1 MNQLPRV
8 HFIAIGGS
16 IMHSL
21 AINLHLRGY
30 VVTGSDD
37 EIFEPSRSNL
47 LQYGILPH
55 EPGWFPEK
63 INRNLDAVILGMHA
77 RKDNPE
83 LLEAL
88 RIGIPVF
95 SFPEYF
101 YQQTRKAKRIVIAGS
116 HGKTTITAMVMHAL
130 RMDGTSFSYLIGSR
144 VPGFEHQV
152 WIEPEAELAV
162 MEGDEYLSSPL
173 DNRPKFLHYHPH
185 IALISG
191 IAWDHMNVF
200 PRFEDYV
207 NAFAALIKNIDTA
220 GTLVYCYDDE
230 NLRKL
235 SSSLRPDLKKI
246 PYNTLPYQLV
256 NGKTIIQYETRTF
269 ETELFGK
276 HMIQNMSG
284 AMMVAKEAGINPVN
298 FLSSMQTFRGAAKRL
313 QKIYDN
319 NGFSVFLD
327 FAHAPSKVKASVAAV
342 KEYDPC
348 RKVIACLELH
358 TYSSLNKA
366 FLSLYRRTMDAAD
379 FPVVFYSPKALQHK
393 KMPELSKDEVYNAFE
408 CRQMQIFTEATHLEE
423 YLLSITDKG
432 FTLLLMSSGN
442 WGGIEIDK
450 LINKIT
456 NKLDIE

>member
-30 VVTGSDD
+30 TVTGSDD

-47 LQYGILPH
+47 LRHGLLPH

-63 INRNLDAVILGMHA
+63 INQELDAVILGMHA

-83 LLEAL
+83 LQKAL
-88 RIGIPVF
+88 LIGIPVF

-101 YQQTRKAKRIVIAGS
+101 YQQIQKSKRIVIAGS

-130 RMDGTSFSYLIGSR
+130 RMGGIAFSYLIGSR

-152 WIEPEAELAV
+152 WIEPEAELTV
-162 MEGDEYLSSPL
+162 MEGDEYLSSPH

-200 PRFEDYV
+200 PRFKDYL
-207 NAFAALIKNIDTA
+207 NAFATLIKNIEPA
-220 GTLVYCYDDE
+220 GTLVFCDDDE
-230 NLRKL
+230 NLRQIT
-235 SSSLRPDLKKI
+235 SSLRPDLKKI
-246 PYNTLPYQLV
+246 PYNSLPYCLV
-256 NGKTIIQYETRTF
+256 QGKTIIQSASQLF

-276 HMIQNMSG
+276 HMVQNMTG
-284 AMMVAKEAGINPVN
+284 AMLIAHEIGINPSN
-298 FLSSMQTFRGAAKRL
+298 FLSFMQTFRGAAKRL

-319 NGFSVFLD
+319 TMFTAFLD

-342 KEYDPC
+342 KEYNPN

-358 TYSSLNKA
+358 TYSSLNKS
-366 FLSLYRRTMDAAD
+366 FLHLYRETLDAAH
-379 FPVVFYSPKALQHK
+379 FPVVFYSPSALEHK
-393 KMPELSKDEVYNAFE
+393 KMPVLSIADVYDAFQ
-408 CRQMQIFTEATHLEE
+408 CPQLQVFTRAKHLED
-423 YLLSITDKG
+423 YLFSITDKG
-432 FTLLLMSSGN
+432 STLLLMSSGN
-442 WGGIEIDK
+442 WGGIETNK
-450 LINKIT
+450 LINKIIS
-456 NKLDIE
+456 KLNL

>member
-1 MNQLPRV
+1 MNQLPRI

-30 VVTGSDD
+30 TVTGSDD
-37 EIFEPSRSNL
+37 EIFEPSRSDL
-47 LQYGILPH
+47 LRHGLLPH
-55 EPGWFPEK
+55 EQGWFPEK
-63 INRNLDAVILGMHA
+63 INRDLDAVILGMHA

-83 LLEAL
+83 LQEAL
-88 RIGIPVF
+88 RIGVPVF

-101 YQQTRKAKRIVIAGS
+101 FRQTQRAKRIVIAGS

-130 RMDGTSFSYLIGSR
+130 RTEGIAFSYLIGSH

-200 PRFEDYV
+200 PRFEEYV
-207 NAFAALIKNIDTA
+207 NAFATLIQNIEPA
-220 GTLVYCYDDE
+220 GTLVFCDDDE
-230 NLRKL
+230 NLRQV

-246 PYNTLPYQLV
+246 PYNTLPYRMVQ
-256 NGKTIIQYETRTF
+256 GKTIIQHAARSF
-269 ETELFGK
+269 ETELFGR
-276 HMIQNMSG
+276 HMMQNMGG
-284 AMMVAKEAGINPVN
+284 AMLVAQEAGISPGN
-298 FLSSMQTFRGAAKRL
+298 FLASMQTFRGAAKRL
-313 QKIYDN
+313 QKVYDN
-319 NGFSVFLD
+319 TKFTVFLD
-327 FAHAPSKVKASVAAV
+327 FAHAPSKVKASVAAI
-342 KEYDPC
+342 KEYDPG

-366 FLSLYRRTMDAAD
+366 FLPLYRGTLDEAD
-379 FPVVFYSPKALQHK
+379 FPVVFYSPSALEHK
-393 KMPELSKDEVYNAFE
+393 KMPELSADDVYDAFQ
-408 CRQMQIFTEATHLEE
+408 CPQLKVFTQASRLED
-423 YLLSITDKG
+423 YLLSHADKG

-442 WGGIEIDK
+442 WGGMQADK
-450 LINKIT
+450 LINKII
-456 NKLDIE
+456 NKLNL